1 MFGIGKE
8 LKINIM
14 SVLIIKESGYKISTN
29 VDDLTTAILAYG
41 YIGTSN
47 IHEKYSKYRLLS
59 NDVDF
64 FWGFSTTPPSAI
76 LIISYKGNE
85 LLKYDNPSNQLV
97 IDYLNKFDG
106 LTKKEIEL
114 LVVAAQEVSKT
125 QLELEII
132 ALQEEK
138 DKLQQQ
144 VAILISL
151 EEKREE
157 IKLLFN
163 DLIK

>member
-1 MFGIGKE
+1 
-8 LKINIM
+8 M

-41 YIGTSN
+41 YIGASN
-47 IHEKYSKYRLLS
+47 IHEKYNKYRLLS

-64 FWGFSTTPPSAI
+64 FWGFTTPPAAM
-76 LIISYKGNE
+76 LIISFKGNE

-106 LTKKEIEL
+106 LTKNEIEK
-114 LVVAAQEVSKT
+114 LVVEAQEVSKT

-138 DKLQQQ
+138 DKLQEKI
-144 VAILISL
+144 AILMRL
-151 EEKREE
+151 DEKREE
-157 IKLLFN
+157 VKSLIN